1 MEEVCVSLDKNGQ
14 RQQISQTENSQQRH
28 RNEILVDATGCIAG
42 RMCSHVSKLLLKGNR
57 VTIVNS
63 EKAMLSGNRYKTIDL
78 YKEFL
83 EINSV
88 TNPIHGPFHPR
99 RPDTMLTKMVRGMV
113 PKTKTSGIE
122 AFKRLRVYIGIP
134 DQFMN
139 KKAESMEDSKITRPP
154 AKYISVGDVAKQ
166 IGWKGVLRKE
176 VGQQPQIQK
185 DETKTKGGQKRQKS
199 IGPPQEVDT
208 DKDKKREDN
217 E

>member
-1 MEEVCVSLDKNGQ
+1 MGEVCVSLDKNGQ
-14 RQQISQTENSQQRH
+14 RQQLSQTENSQQRH
-28 RNEILVDATGCIAG
+28 RNEILIDATGCIAG

-99 RPDTMLTKMVRGMV
+99 RPDTILTKMVRGMV

-139 KKAESMEDSKITRPP
+139 KKAESFEDSKITRPP

-166 IGWKGVLRKE
+166 IGWKGVLQKE

-185 DETKTKGGQKRQKS
+185 AETKTKGGQKGQKS
-199 IGPPQEVDT
+199 IAPPQEVNK
-208 DKDKKREDN
+208 DKDKKRENN